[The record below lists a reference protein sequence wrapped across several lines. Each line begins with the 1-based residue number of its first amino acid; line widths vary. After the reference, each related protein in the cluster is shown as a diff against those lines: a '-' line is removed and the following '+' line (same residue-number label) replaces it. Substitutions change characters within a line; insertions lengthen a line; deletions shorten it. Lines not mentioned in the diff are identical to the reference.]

1 MIGTSTGAN
10 TRTSSA
16 RTASALSMSVVTVET
31 TRQARA
37 SSLVANRPAT
47 TGIIA
52 DDSAPAATSWN
63 RKSGIRNAAKNESS
77 EDGSG
82 TAAAMTT

>member
-1 MIGTSTGAN
+1 
-10 TRTSSA
+10 
-16 RTASALSMSVVTVET
+16 MSVVTVET
-31 TRQARA
+31 TRHAWA
-37 SSLVANRPAT
+37 SSSFANSPAT

-63 RKSGIRNAAKNESS
+63 RKSGMRKAAKNESS
-77 EDGSG
+77 CDGSG